1 MRKVERDNSW
11 KAENLSGKPT
21 VENLKIP
28 QISAII
34 YIQGERK
41 VTHQIIQKL
50 IGLRPTARKRY
61 YMTKR
66 EFFVAVSEG
75 KMTEEMQAMAAEFL
89 VKMDAQLAARK
100 GKVSEKEQAKRDE
113 REALARKVATEI
125 LGAEAMTATD
135 VAAKLTEMLG
145 EEVKV
150 QKASSL
156 CRKAVE
162 LGLAVQTD
170 VKIPKKGA
178 QKAYTAI
185 VE

>member
-1 MRKVERDNSW
+1 
-11 KAENLSGKPT
+11 
-21 VENLKIP
+21 
-28 QISAII
+28 
-34 YIQGERK
+34 
-41 VTHQIIQKL
+41 
-50 IGLRPTARKRY
+50 
-61 YMTKR
+61 MTKR

-113 REALARKVATEI
+113 RETLARKVATEI
-125 LGAEAMTATD
+125 LGAEAKTATD
-135 VAAKLTEMLG
+135 VAAALTELLNEYDEEG
-145 EEVKV
+145 RLIEVKV

-170 VKIPKKGA
+170 VKIPKKGS
-178 QKAYTAI
+178 QKAYTA
-185 VE
+185 VVDMGDSE